1 MVDGTSLGEPEL
13 ANLSRLLE
21 RAARDPTLLLA
32 RACVGDAQQF
42 IARGETTA
50 ARRSIQ
56 AAQLAIRLS
65 GQASTLG
72 LGPEILPPEI
82 AAAPTASDPPRPPS
96 RPTLD

>member
-1 MVDGTSLGEPEL
+1 MADGTGLGEPEL
-13 ANLSRLLE
+13 ANLSRLLD

-50 ARRSIQ
+50 AQRSIQ

-65 GQASTLG
+65 GQASALG
-72 LGPEILPPEI
+72 LGPELLPPG
-82 AAAPTASDPPRPPS
+82 AALPPAASDPPRPPA
-96 RPTLD
+96 RPTLE